1 MKKLLISILLLWWFS
16 GYSQISGNLQT
27 QAQDY
32 ALNSVAQYTDIQVIT
47 PHHPTNTT
55 LTALDSVAAPKLPVF
70 IQNFVLPA
78 GSQVHQV
85 SLTPFS

>member
-1 MKKLLISILLLWWFS
+1 MKKLLFLLFWLGWFT
-16 GYSQISGNLQT
+16 GFTQISGNLQT

-55 LTALDSVAAPKLPVF
+55 LTALDSVATPKLPVF

-78 GSQVHQV
+78 GSQVH
-85 SLTPFS
+85 